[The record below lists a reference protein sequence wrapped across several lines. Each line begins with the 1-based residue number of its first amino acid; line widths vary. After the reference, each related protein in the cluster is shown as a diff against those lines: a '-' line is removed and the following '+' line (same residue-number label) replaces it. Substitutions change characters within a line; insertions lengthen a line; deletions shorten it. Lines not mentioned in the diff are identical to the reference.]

1 MVTSVT
7 NFGRS
12 GVSDWLIQRVSA
24 VILLAYTLFI
34 LYFLLCTPDLGY
46 EQWKGLFA
54 ETWVRIFSL
63 LAILSLVAHAWIGL
77 WCVTTDY
84 ITTRMMGDKANM
96 LRWLVQAVCALVAF
110 VYLVW
115 TIEILWS

>member
-7 NFGRS
+7 SFGRS
-12 GVSDWLIQRVSA
+12 GLSDWLIQRLSA

-34 LYFLLCTPDLGY
+34 LYTLACTPDLGY
-46 EQWKGLFA
+46 EQWKALFSQ
-54 ETWVRIFSL
+54 TGVRIFSL

-77 WCVTTDY
+77 WSVTTDY
-84 ITTRMMGDKANM
+84 ITTRMMGPKANI
-96 LRWLVQAVCALVAF
+96 LRWLVQAASALVVF